1 MHLKVY
7 FLVWLGIVKR
17 PIFRLLDEFTLVR
30 NSRIQNPELNPLTP
44 NHLRHAPLVA
54 SIWPRW
60 TPPPRRKFANIN
72 AWTPC
77 QAKADGAAYVRGI
90 RERLGFSQPDFALRI
105 NVPLDTLRNW
115 EQGKRKP
122 TGAASAL
129 LKILDKAPQAALKAL
144 G

>member
-1 MHLKVY
+1 MKTTPANTKPSAPRTIGRVNLAKVDATTE
-7 FLVWLGIVKR
+7 VQIR
-17 PIFRLLDEFTLVR
+17 QHQRMDTL
-30 NSRIQNPELNPLTP
+30 
-44 NHLRHAPLVA
+44 
-54 SIWPRW
+54 
-60 TPPPRRKFANIN
+60 
-72 AWTPC
+72 